1 MGEQL
6 IVLLAGEQLIVLL
19 AGEQLVVLLVGEQLV
34 ILLEAHLW
42 RGNQN
47 IAVKRRENM
56 TSE

>member
-1 MGEQL
+1 M
-6 IVLLAGEQLIVLL
+6 GEQLIVLL

-34 ILLEAHLW
+34 ILLAAHLW

>member
-6 IVLLAGEQLIVLL
+6 IVLLVGEQL
-19 AGEQLVVLLVGEQLV
+19 VLLVGEQLV
-34 ILLEAHLW
+34 ILLVALLW

-47 IAVKRRENM
+47 IAVKRGENM